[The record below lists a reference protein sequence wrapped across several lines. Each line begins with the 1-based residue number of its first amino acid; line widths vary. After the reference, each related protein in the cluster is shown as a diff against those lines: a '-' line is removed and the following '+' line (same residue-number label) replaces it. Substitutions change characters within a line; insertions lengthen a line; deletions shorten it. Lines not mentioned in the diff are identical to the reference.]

1 MDQGRGRVY
10 IGERTSE
17 LPGETAVSVEEGGCR
32 WPLPHVAYHS
42 PAGLSWGYHG
52 SGPADCALSI
62 LADALGERPTPAQ
75 LRRGEPR
82 CWRWHQAFKRDVIAR
97 CPQGAGFRL
106 ALVTVEAWIARQRQ
120 REAVREAADA

>member
-10 IGERTSE
+10 VGERTSD
-17 LPGETAVSVEEGGCR
+17 LPGDTAVAVEEGGCR
-32 WPLPHVAYHS
+32 WPLPHVVYHS
-42 PAGLSWGYHG
+42 PSGLSWGYHG

-82 CWRWHQAFKRDVIAR
+82 CWRWHQTFKRDVIAR
-97 CPQGAGFRL
+97 FPLTGGWRL
-106 ALVTVEAWIARQRQ
+106 PLVEVEAWIARR
-120 REAVREAADA
+120 REREAADEAADE